1 MIADLPPAKQRM
13 IESLHQSDEPLL
25 GRKVLVVDDDVRNI
39 FALNSLLERHNME
52 VISATNGQEAIELVE
67 NDATTSRSC

>member
-1 MIADLPPAKQRM
+1 M
-13 IESLHQSDEPLL
+13 IETLHGSMSRCS

-39 FALNSLLERHNME
+39 FALNSLLESHDME

-67 NDATTSRSC
+67 RHAMTWRSC